1 MPAVRRRLCP
11 DPRMDPAAPPSPA
24 LLSDFKQAMRRLAST
39 VTIISTLEGEQRHG
53 MAATAVNSVTTTPP
67 TLLICVNQTAS
78 IHAPLLA
85 SGLFCVNLLG
95 LEHQDLVPL
104 YSGKAAGEERF
115 RHGHWT
121 AGFAGLPCLA
131 DAQAS
136 LCCSTLSAT
145 TCGSHTVFIGEVRAV
160 MLSGEARPLIYQ
172 EGGLFRT
179 VGV

>member
-1 MPAVRRRLCP
+1 
-11 DPRMDPAAPPSPA
+11 MDPLPPLAP
-24 LLSDFKQAMRRLAST
+24 LLADFKLAMRRLAST
-39 VTIISTLEGEQRHG
+39 VTIISTLEGGRRYG

-67 TLLICVNQTAS
+67 TLLVCINQTAS

-95 LEHQDLVPL
+95 LEHQDLVPV

-115 RHGHWT
+115 RHGTWT
-121 AGFAGLPCLA
+121 AGFEGLPCLA

-136 LCCSTLSAT
+136 LCCNTLSAT

-160 MLSGEARPLIYQ
+160 MLSGDARPLIYQ
-172 EGGLFRT
+172 DGGLFRT
-179 VGV
+179 VGVLAG

>member
-1 MPAVRRRLCP
+1 
-11 DPRMDPAAPPSPA
+11 MDIIPPPPA

-39 VTIISTLEGEQRHG
+39 VTIIATREGDQRHG

-95 LEHQDLVPL
+95 LEHQHLVPL
-104 YSGKAAGEERF
+104 YSGQIPGEERF
-115 RHGHWT
+115 GHGTWT
-121 AGFAGLPCLA
+121 AGYEGLPCLA

-136 LCCSTLSAT
+136 LCCATLSAT

-160 MLSGEARPLIYQ
+160 TLSGEARPLIYQ